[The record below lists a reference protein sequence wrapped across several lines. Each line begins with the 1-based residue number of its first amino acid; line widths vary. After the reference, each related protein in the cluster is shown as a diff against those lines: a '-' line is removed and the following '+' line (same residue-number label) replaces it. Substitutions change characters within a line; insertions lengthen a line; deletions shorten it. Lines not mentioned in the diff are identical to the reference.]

1 MDLTYNPLAL
11 VNLSVLQI
19 HQNWKALLMA
29 EKNIFHKT
37 EKLQQPLCY
46 SAASHYNRLAVV
58 KMVSS
63 QIQTR
68 WDVSS
73 KISSEI

>member
-11 VNLSVLQI
+11 VNLSILQI

-29 EKNIFHKT
+29 KKNRFHKNY
-37 EKLQQPLCY
+37 KLQQPLCY
-46 SAASHYNRLAVV
+46 SAASHYNRLVIV
-58 KMVSS
+58 KVISS

-73 KISSEI
+73 KI

>member
-11 VNLSVLQI
+11 VNLSMLQI

-29 EKNIFHKT
+29 EKDIFHNI
-37 EKLQQPLCY
+37 LQQPLCY
-46 SAASHYNRLAVV
+46 SAASHYNRLALV
-58 KMVSS
+58 KVIFS

-73 KISSEI
+73 KI

>member
-11 VNLSVLQI
+11 VNLSILQI

-29 EKNIFHKT
+29 EKMYSTIYYNSLCVT
-37 EKLQQPLCY
+37 LQ
-46 SAASHYNRLAVV
+46 HHHRLGVAKVI
-58 KMVSS
+58 SS

-68 WDVSS
+68 WDASS
-73 KISSEI
+73 KI